1 MFCGKCGKEIENDA
15 AVCKWCGSPTGI
27 EQNCQSEYK
36 KTVEAPQKTAFGVSL
51 GVLAASAY
59 WLGMASELVAL
70 LLIAY
75 IFLKEE
81 NSWLKEN
88 ALKAGVIIIGFALA
102 NGMIGLVSDGITG
115 IKSLF
120 SIAVAFD
127 YYNTPF
133 DKLCTFLSAVCNIG
147 RNVLLLI
154 AGYRAFHYR
163 NFKIDVIDR
172 IVEKCM
178 KENQ

>member
-51 GVLAASAY
+51 GVLAAGSY
-59 WLGMASELVAL
+59 WLGMASELAAL

-81 NSWLKEN
+81 KRLSCIN
-88 ALKAGVIIIGFALA
+88 A
-102 NGMIGLVSDGITG
+102 
-115 IKSLF
+115 F
-120 SIAVAFD
+120 STKIL
-127 YYNTPF
+127 NP
-133 DKLCTFLSAVCNIG
+133 
-147 RNVLLLI
+147 
-154 AGYRAFHYR
+154 YR
-163 NFKIDVIDR
+163 
-172 IVEKCM
+172 M
-178 KENQ
+178 KFNRVRMVK